1 MLIDA
6 HVHCVPSRIREEFFR
21 IGLAAF
27 FERFP
32 ADIMEEPVENLLS
45 DMERA
50 GVDASVVVTA
60 GELDIFEK
68 YAKTHPNK
76 LFVAYVYDSRNP
88 KEGFRLLRKAF
99 AKHWRVI
106 KCVKTVFPY
115 LNQHPAQKEFFPLY
129 RYCEREKLPIQFHM
143 GGDPRMEALCN
154 LLYYA
159 RLCSLFPKLKI
170 VCLHAGGGATDKI
183 PVLVDLWETVFVEME
198 GLQLGEAEGNRQPG
212 TLRYLLEKMGSER
225 LMFGSDRIF
234 PEDKYFW
241 RAQAVKSLS
250 GEQAENVCWR
260 TANKVFSLGLGK
272 KPLIK
277 KKELPKPPPSGNVL
291 TNRLAGELK
300 KWRPNQKEAG
310 S

>member
-6 HVHCVPSRIREEFFR
+6 HVHCVPNKIREEFYR
-21 IGLAAF
+21 IGLAAI

-32 ADIMEEPVENLLS
+32 ADVMKEPVENLLS

-50 GVDASVVVTA
+50 GVDASLVVSA

-88 KEGFRLLRKAF
+88 KDGFRLFRRAVS
-99 AKHWRVI
+99 KHWRVI

-129 RYCEREKLPIQFHM
+129 RYCERQKLPIQFHM

-154 LLYYA
+154 VLYYA
-159 RLCSLFPKLKI
+159 KLCSLFPRLKI
-170 VCLHAGGGATDKI
+170 VCLHAGGGATDKM
-183 PVLVDLWETVFVEME
+183 PLLVDLWETVFVEME

-212 TLRYLLEKMGSER
+212 TLRYLLGKMGSER
-225 LMFGSDRIF
+225 IMFGSDRIF

-250 GEQAENVCWR
+250 GEQGENVCWK
-260 TANKVFSLGLGK
+260 TANKLFALGLGK
-272 KPLIK
+272 KPLVK
-277 KKELPKPPPSGNVL
+277 KKGTVEADISSGKLL
-291 TNRLAGELK
+291 TNRLTGEFK
-300 KWRPNQKEAG
+300 KWQKQKEAG

>member
-6 HVHCVPSRIREEFFR
+6 HVHCVPSKIREEFFR
-21 IGLAAF
+21 VGLAAI

-32 ADIMEEPVENLLS
+32 ADVMEEPVENLLS
-45 DMERA
+45 DMEQA

-60 GELDIFEK
+60 GDLDIFDK
-68 YAKTHPNK
+68 YAKSHPNK

-88 KEGFRLLRKAF
+88 KEGFRLFRRAYDKCS
-99 AKHWRVI
+99 RVI

-115 LNQHPAQKEFFPLY
+115 LNQYPAQREFFPLY
-129 RYCEREKLPIQFHM
+129 RFCEQKKLPIQFHM
-143 GGDPRMEALCN
+143 GGDQRMEALCN
-154 LLYYA
+154 VLYYA
-159 RLCSLFPKLKI
+159 KVCSLFPKLKI
-170 VCLHAGGGATDKI
+170 VCLHAGGGATDKMPI
-183 PVLVDLWETVFVEME
+183 LADLWETVYVEME

-212 TLRYLLEKMGSER
+212 VLRYLLEKMSSDR

-250 GEQAENVCWR
+250 GEHGENVCWK
-260 TANKVFSLGLGK
+260 TANKLFALGLGK
-272 KPLIK
+272 KPLIRK
-277 KKELPKPPPSGNVL
+277 KTAVEADTSSGNIL
-291 TNRLAGELK
+291 KNRLAGELK
-300 KWRPNQKEAG
+300 KWQSQKEAG